1 MEWKGIPA
9 EHPGSHFGAS
19 VCVWGGERGGG
30 GAEEINWSESM
41 FFSCLTDVFKD
52 Y

>member
-9 EHPGSHFGAS
+9 EHPGSHFGAK
-19 VCVWGGERGGG
+19 GGG
-30 GAEEINWSESM
+30 QKSIGVKAC
-41 FFSCLTDVFKD
+41 FFTCMTDVFKD

>member
-9 EHPGSHFGAS
+9 EHPGSHFGA
-19 VCVWGGERGGG
+19 GGGGG

-41 FFSCLTDVFKD
+41 FFSCMTDVFKD